1 MSAKAYEKGSNNITE
16 NSYLTELDK
25 LIEKARKARSG
36 DLTGLLETRSLYE
49 KYQK

>member
-1 MSAKAYEKGSNNITE
+1 MKE
-16 NSYLTELDK
+16 EL
-25 LIEKARKARSG
+25 IAKARKARSG